1 MNKEVYIAYGENNEV
16 LYVGQGN
23 VGRHKHCLSGTSHN
37 RNLNRYYFKNG
48 EDGSIRVEVL
58 HTSITQD
65 EAIEIERELI
75 NSLKPLFNGIIPNGS
90 AKMLKE
96 KPKFIP
102 YQKTI
107 QEYIVAMQNGDI
119 DRVCEIDNISSEYK
133 AHYDLIG
140 AKKLKA
146 LNYKPSKVK
155 GLYACIILKMKY
167 AQDIRDEMGLE
178 MGGIYSAQHIKK
190 LLKVSFKKHLI
201 NETVRL
207 SSIEFF
213 YDVKYTQM
221 RLNGKQTQAV
231 KILGVNYE

>member
-1 MNKEVYIAYGENNEV
+1 M
-16 LYVGQGN
+16 
-23 VGRHKHCLSGTSHN
+23 
-37 RNLNRYYFKNG
+37 
-48 EDGSIRVEVL
+48 EVL

-119 DRVCEIDNISSEYK
+119 DKVCAIDNISSEYK

-155 GLYACIILKMKY
+155 DLYACIILKMKY
-167 AQDIRDEMGLE
+167 AQDIRDEVGLE
-178 MGGIYSAQHIKK
+178 VGGIYSAQQVKK

-231 KILGVNYE
+231 KILGVNNE

>member
-1 MNKEVYIAYGENNEV
+1 MKEVYIAYGKDNEV

-23 VGRHKHCLSGTSHN
+23 TGRYKHCLSGTSHN

-58 HTSITQD
+58 HTNLTQD
-65 EAIEIERELI
+65 ESIEIEMELI

-119 DRVCEIDNISSEYK
+119 DRVCAIDNISSEYK

-146 LNYKPSKVK
+146 LDYRATK
-155 GLYACIILKMKY
+155 
-167 AQDIRDEMGLE
+167 IRDLYEVAKLKE
-178 MGGIYSAQHIKK
+178 KYKDDIVK
-190 LLKVSFKKHLI
+190 LLDLEIGKSYTVNFLKSRFKEVYSQFRIKERVSMS
-201 NETVRL
+201 NAEY
-207 SSIEFF
+207 FF
-213 YDVKYTQM
+213 DTKNTQA
-221 RLNGKQTQAV
+221 RINGKQQRVV
-231 KILGVNYE
+231 KIEGLK

>member
-1 MNKEVYIAYGENNEV
+1 M
-16 LYVGQGN
+16 
-23 VGRHKHCLSGTSHN
+23 
-37 RNLNRYYFKNG
+37 
-48 EDGSIRVEVL
+48 
-58 HTSITQD
+58 
-65 EAIEIERELI
+65 
-75 NSLKPLFNGIIPNGS
+75 P
-90 AKMLKE
+90 
-96 KPKFIP
+96 
-102 YQKTI
+102 
-107 QEYIVAMQNGDI
+107 
-119 DRVCEIDNISSEYK
+119 EYK

-155 GLYACIILKMKY
+155 DLYACIILKMKY

-178 MGGIYSAQHIKK
+178 IGGIYSAQHIKK

-231 KILGVNYE
+231 KVLGVNYE

>member
-1 MNKEVYIAYGENNEV
+1 MKEVYVAYGENNEV

-23 VGRHKHCLSGTSHN
+23 IGRHKHCLGGTSHN
-37 RNLNRYYFKNG
+37 RDLNRYYFTNG
-48 EDGSIRVEVL
+48 EDGSLRVEVL
-58 HTSITQD
+58 HTSLTQD
-65 EAIEIERELI
+65 EAIEIEMELI
-75 NSLKPLFNGIIPNGS
+75 NSLKPLFNSIIPNGS

-96 KPKFIP
+96 KPRYVP

-107 QEYIVAMQNGDI
+107 QAYIVAVESGDFEFIESI
-119 DRVCEIDNISSEYK
+119 DSTMPEYK
-133 AHYDLIG
+133 THYDLIG

-155 GLYACIILKMKY
+155 ELYACIILKMKY
-167 AQDIRDEMGLE
+167 AQDIRNEMGLE
-178 MGGIYSAQHIKK
+178 VDGVYSAQHIKK
-190 LLKVSFKKHLI
+190 LLRVSLKKHLI

-231 KILGVNYE
+231 KILGE

>member
-1 MNKEVYIAYGENNEV
+1 MKEVYTAYGKDNEV

-23 VGRHKHCLSGTSHN
+23 IGRHKHCLNGTSHN
-37 RNLNRYYFKNG
+37 KDLNRYYFNNG
-48 EDGSIRVEVL
+48 EDGSIRVEIL
-58 HTSITQD
+58 HTNITQD
-65 EAIEIERELI
+65 VAIEIEMELI
-75 NSLKPLFNGIIPNGS
+75 NKLKPLFNGIIPNGN
-90 AKMLKE
+90 AKILKE

-107 QEYIVAMQNGDI
+107 QEYIVAMQNGDTDKI
-119 DRVCEIDNISSEYK
+119 CEIDKLSPEYK
-133 AHYDLIG
+133 AHYNLIG

-155 GLYACIILKMKY
+155 ELYACIILKIKY

-178 MGGIYSAQHIKK
+178 VGGVYSAQHIKK
-190 LLKVSFKKHLI
+190 LLRVSFKKHLI
-201 NETVRL
+201 NETVKL

-231 KILGVNYE
+231 KILGVNYG

>member
-1 MNKEVYIAYGENNEV
+1 MNKEVYIAYGNDNEV

-23 VGRHKHCLSGTSHN
+23 TGRHKHCLSGTSHN
-37 RNLNRYYFKNG
+37 KDLNRYYFKNG
-48 EDGSIRVEVL
+48 EDGSIRVDIL
-58 HTSITQD
+58 HTNLTQD
-65 EAIEIERELI
+65 EAVEIEMEVI
-75 NSLKPLFNGIIPNGS
+75 NKLKPLFNGIIPNGS
-90 AKMLKE
+90 AKMLKG

-119 DRVCEIDNISSEYK
+119 DKVREIDKLSPEYK

-155 GLYACIILKMKY
+155 ELYACIILKMKY

-178 MGGIYSAQHIKK
+178 VDGVYSAQHIKK
-190 LLKVSFKKHLI
+190 LLKVSLKKHLI
-201 NETVRL
+201 DETVRL

>member
-1 MNKEVYIAYGENNEV
+1 MNKEVYIAYGNDNEV

-23 VGRHKHCLSGTSHN
+23 TGRHKHCLSGTSHN
-37 RNLNRYYFKNG
+37 KDLNRYYFNNG
-48 EDGSIRVEVL
+48 EDGSIRVDIL
-58 HTSITQD
+58 HTNLTQD
-65 EAIEIERELI
+65 EAIEIEMGVI
-75 NSLKPLFNGIIPNGS
+75 NKLKPLFNGIIPNGS
-90 AKMLKE
+90 AKMLKG

-107 QEYIVAMQNGDI
+107 QEYVVAMQNGDI
-119 DRVCEIDNISSEYK
+119 DKVCEIDKLSLEYK

-155 GLYACIILKMKY
+155 ELYACIILKMKY

>member
-1 MNKEVYIAYGENNEV
+1 MSKEVYVAYGGNNEI

-23 VGRHKHCLSGTSHN
+23 IGRHKHCLSGISHN
-37 RNLNRYYFKNG
+37 RDLNRYYFTNG
-48 EDGSIRVEVL
+48 EDGSLRVEVL
-58 HTSITQD
+58 HTSLTQD
-65 EAIEIERELI
+65 KAIEIEMELI
-75 NSLKPLFNGIIPNGS
+75 NSLKPLFNSIIPNGS

-96 KPKFIP
+96 KPRYVP

-107 QEYIVAMQNGDI
+107 QAYIVAVESGDFEFIESI
-119 DRVCEIDNISSEYK
+119 DITMPEYK

-155 GLYACIILKMKY
+155 ELYACIILKMKY
-167 AQDIRDEMGLE
+167 AQDIRDEIGLE
-178 MGGIYSAQHIKK
+178 VDGVYSAQHIKK
-190 LLKVSFKKHLI
+190 LLRVSLKKHLI

-231 KILGVNYE
+231 KILGE